1 MNILPMKYYLA
12 VVKYGGISAAAKELF
27 ITQQTLSTH
36 IAAMEKEL
44 DCVLFERKPVFRL
57 TDAGTAFSRYCE
69 NMVALD
75 EQMHREFAERKKEPT
90 GVLRVGISQTRSRIM
105 MPDVAQEWRSRYP
118 KICLEIHEMTNEQLV
133 QAVVEG
139 KLEVAVGN
147 IHDEIPELQV
157 ENLHQEKIML
167 LIPGREEYRGLK
179 QKRPTDRLWQELNG
193 YPFIM
198 HTDRDIIGRYS
209 KRVFKENGMIPEI
222 AAVSDNAETCIEMC
236 RKGLGLYICPDF
248 LLRNLDISGQCDT
261 IPLHIEYTISAA
273 FRKQA
278 YQSRL
283 VEEFIRTLKK
293 WEEENKE

>member
-44 DCVLFERKPVFRL
+44 GCILFERKPVFRL
-57 TDAGTAFSRYCE
+57 TDSGTSFCRYCE

-75 EQMHREFAERKKEPT
+75 EQMHREFAERKKEPAGT
-90 GVLRVGISQTRSRIM
+90 LRVGISQTRSRIM
-105 MPDVAQEWRSRYP
+105 MPAVAKEWRKRYP
-118 KICLEIHEMTNEQLV
+118 KVCLEIHEMTNEQLIR
-133 QAVVEG
+133 AIMDG

-157 ENLHQEKIML
+157 ESLHQENVML
-167 LIPGREEYRGLK
+167 LVPDREEYCELK
-179 QKRPTDRLWQELNG
+179 QMQDMDRMWQLLG
-193 YPFIM
+193 RYTFIM

-209 KRVFKENGMIPEI
+209 KSVFEEHGLIPEI
-222 AAVSDNAETCIEMC
+222 AVVSDNAETCMDMC
-236 RKGLGLYICPDF
+236 RNGMGLYICPDF
-248 LLRNLDISGQCDT
+248 LLENLKASNQCLA
-261 IPLHIEYTISAA
+261 IPLHMEYTISAA
-273 FRKQA
+273 YRKQA

-283 VEEFIRTLKK
+283 VEEFVQTLKR
-293 WEEENKE
+293 WEKEKT